1 MNPTKALGIL
11 SQLYCRPLVW
21 HLEHQKRFTIETG
34 TPTANAIRVRR
45 HELAAALMSP
55 LDYAREMS
63 HSRLF
68 PAVAVSSEGRGGVV
82 TLHFREGLHT
92 IATLAADPS
101 SAAEIVL
108 AKIILGEQFESEPS
122 IVPVVATLPL
132 MLEKA
137 DAALVVGTENV
148 EGAAQHPNMIDLVD
162 AWTDMTRLPYV
173 HAIWC
178 GRIDNITAQDI
189 EEITPGRETVTS
201 AINDIA
207 SRSLPHLAQSVRDY
221 LELFSYEITE
231 ETEIAMS
238 EFLRYSYYH
247 GFIPDI
253 PELRFF
259 GRDSDDIPPP
269 PVVSSN

>member
-1 MNPTKALGIL
+1 
-11 SQLYCRPLVW
+11 
-21 HLEHQKRFTIETG
+21 
-34 TPTANAIRVRR
+34 
-45 HELAAALMSP
+45 
-55 LDYAREMS
+55 
-63 HSRLF
+63 
-68 PAVAVSSEGRGGVV
+68 
-82 TLHFREGLHT
+82 
-92 IATLAADPS
+92 
-101 SAAEIVL
+101 
-108 AKIILGEQFESEPS
+108 
-122 IVPVVATLPL
+122 